1 MIQLLTPLA
10 NLAGSYLQNKADG
23 QAAAAK
29 LKLSEAEA
37 KAKIMLSKET
47 SVEDWN
53 RIMAEGSKHSW
64 KDEFFSV
71 ILAAPCCLAF
81 CGEWGRTVV
90 AEGFAALEAMPDYYQ
105 YFLGC
110 AIAASFSLRGASKFF
125 GRK

>member
-64 KDEFFSV
+64 KDEFF
-71 ILAAPCCLAF
+71 P
-81 CGEWGRTVV
+81 
-90 AEGFAALEAMPDYYQ
+90 
-105 YFLGC
+105 
-110 AIAASFSLRGASKFF
+110 
-125 GRK
+125 